1 MNRNVVCSGGEG
13 EISAVRSRAKQTPR
27 TGGDASVRFIGRD
40 MSHNRFAHRWAFV
53 EAALLLVIAA
63 LAGFAGGANAII
75 IPVWLS
81 SLAAFTMSDALR
93 SLRLFRPDELSSDH
107 WFYSFRTIRISS

>member
-1 MNRNVVCSGGEG
+1 MRY
-13 EISAVRSRAKQTPR
+13 
-27 TGGDASVRFIGRD
+27 IGRD

-75 IPVWLS
+75 IPVGLS
-81 SLAAFTMSDALR
+81 SLAAFTISDASR
-93 SLRLFRPDELSSDH
+93 SLRLFRPDEQSSDH
-107 WFYSFRTIRISS
+107 WFYSFRAIRISS